1 MSIFIS
7 VLSTRIAV
15 ILIPAFH
22 QKKHNITY
30 LYFHSGKPIGFFTPT
45 TGKWVFSCGNRH
57 SKTGFWNLE
66 VPGLY
71 TLPIEF
77 TGHPLK
83 VSLDNDNS
91 LYLFGIALGTK
102 EQKDSPVYWFT
113 EGEKAEHNSL
123 ITLQVDNALPPGK
136 VRLLGAYA
144 NETSLLA
151 LWTSNSS
158 LYSSKIASVDE
169 LTPYFGVITD
179 GSQLKLTAIRTSI
192 LEGYQA
198 IRDSLEKNTK
208 QALRL
213 KALKNEPRQHPA
225 SNLEPWGWIKING
238 QRLDSVAN
246 FFMNSYAGIF
256 YPSSHSSLCV
266 SISDL
271 PALWEG
277 TGQIHVE
284 DTKPGALARI
294 NIYTNVYRY
303 GKVVSYKLTPE
314 DTPLL
319 ASGKKTSSLPI
330 EKGELAKGVLVLE
343 HRLYVCWIGSEGNT
357 LGWEEI
363 FALNSLK
370 PDFFQLGRLRN
381 LGTPPNL
388 KNLENAFRRAFIAPS
403 IAL

>member
-1 MSIFIS
+1 MLNPPNPLDKSHTFWEIIKSWPEKNVNFYFGIKHTNS
-7 VLSTRIAV
+7 CNFD
-15 ILIPAFH
+15 PAFH

-256 YPSSHSSLCV
+256 YPKFPFVSLR
-266 SISDL
+266 
-271 PALWEG
+271 
-277 TGQIHVE
+277 
-284 DTKPGALARI
+284 KYFR
-294 NIYTNVYRY
+294 
-303 GKVVSYKLTPE
+303 
-314 DTPLL
+314 L
-319 ASGKKTSSLPI
+319 ASP
-330 EKGELAKGVLVLE
+330 
-343 HRLYVCWIGSEGNT
+343 
-357 LGWEEI
+357 
-363 FALNSLK
+363 
-370 PDFFQLGRLRN
+370 LGRHWANTRR
-381 LGTPPNL
+381 GYQAGSPR
-388 KNLENAFRRAFIAPS
+388 KN
-403 IAL
+403 